1 MIRLFLLLVLLQF
14 SVLNEGV
21 LLHIL
26 LLDPMEC
33 PLYLDIC
40 SIMEGRGKTSDAG
53 GKRDLKKVTQI
64 AYKLRFLRA

>member
-33 PLYLDIC
+33 PLYLDIY
-40 SIMEGRGKTSDAG
+40 IVLWKEEASDAG